1 MSWKINAI
9 PFQLYDEEQQIHL
22 IHLCRKKG
30 PKGSCSL
37 LLLCAS
43 FPVNRS
49 TPFLKVRILTSF
61 FTNVTD
67 AIVIRFQRN
76 LLFFLAV
83 SEMYQLQCNTL
94 LMYPSITKKVGV
106 GVISTKLWLLLLD
119 FLNKN
124 ALTLRPYLFSVKSL
138 KSVLNYMLRI
148 GNVVRSQKL
157 CAENHGKKLFIF
169 TTTAKQ
175 LE

>member
-76 LLFFLAV
+76 LLFFFGRIRNV
-83 SEMYQLQCNTL
+83 SVAMQHFVNV
-94 LMYPSITKKVGV
+94 SI
-106 GVISTKLWLLLLD
+106 
-119 FLNKN
+119 NHQ
-124 ALTLRPYLFSVKSL
+124 KSWGW
-138 KSVLNYMLRI
+138 SHFHEIVAI
-148 GNVVRSQKL
+148 AS
-157 CAENHGKKLFIF
+157 
-169 TTTAKQ
+169 
-175 LE
+175 